1 MFVENTISIYASNVV
16 FFIMLSFFP
25 FAMFFFTIL
34 KYIPG
39 ITQENLIP
47 MIGSVV
53 PGELGETLVS
63 WIQEAY
69 RHSSGTVLSLSAL
82 TALWAGSKG
91 FMGITYGLNRIG
103 GTKQKGNWFFNR
115 FLSFLYT
122 LIFAAMLVLSLI
134 VIVFGNQILLIIDS
148 FFSIDTPLFI
158 RHFFPAFNCRFCN
171 LFLLFFTFVYLCST
185 SR

>member
-1 MFVENTISIYASNVV
+1 MVHFILACNKIKKMFVENTISIYASNVV

-69 RHSSGTVLSLSAL
+69 RHSSGTDRYFPSLRLPLCGQAPRDLWELL
-82 TALWAGSKG
+82 T
-91 FMGITYGLNRIG
+91 
-103 GTKQKGNWFFNR
+103 
-115 FLSFLYT
+115 
-122 LIFAAMLVLSLI
+122 V
-134 VIVFGNQILLIIDS
+134 
-148 FFSIDTPLFI
+148 
-158 RHFFPAFNCRFCN
+158 
-171 LFLLFFTFVYLCST
+171 
-185 SR
+185 

>member
-53 PGELGETLVS
+53 PGELGHGF
-63 WIQEAY
+63 
-69 RHSSGTVLSLSAL
+69 RKPTVTVPEPYFPSLRLPLCGQAPRDLWELL
-82 TALWAGSKG
+82 T
-91 FMGITYGLNRIG
+91 
-103 GTKQKGNWFFNR
+103 
-115 FLSFLYT
+115 
-122 LIFAAMLVLSLI
+122 V
-134 VIVFGNQILLIIDS
+134 
-148 FFSIDTPLFI
+148 
-158 RHFFPAFNCRFCN
+158 
-171 LFLLFFTFVYLCST
+171 
-185 SR
+185 

>member
-1 MFVENTISIYASNVV
+1 MVHFIWACNKIKKMFVENTISIYASNVV

-63 WIQEAY
+63 
-69 RHSSGTVLSLSAL
+69 RFRKPTVTVPEPYFPSLRLPLCGQAPRDLWELL
-82 TALWAGSKG
+82 T
-91 FMGITYGLNRIG
+91 
-103 GTKQKGNWFFNR
+103 
-115 FLSFLYT
+115 
-122 LIFAAMLVLSLI
+122 V
-134 VIVFGNQILLIIDS
+134 
-148 FFSIDTPLFI
+148 
-158 RHFFPAFNCRFCN
+158 
-171 LFLLFFTFVYLCST
+171 
-185 SR
+185 

>member
-1 MFVENTISIYASNVV
+1 MVHFIWACNKIEKMFVENTISIYASNVV

-148 FFSIDTPLFI
+148 FFSIGWT
-158 RHFFPAFNCRFCN
+158 FF
-171 LFLLFFTFVYLCST
+171 
-185 SR
+185 

>member
-39 ITQENLIP
+39 ITQGNLIP

-69 RHSSGTVLSLSAL
+69 NQFFIARFKQMFKSSL
-82 TALWAGSKG
+82 
-91 FMGITYGLNRIG
+91 
-103 GTKQKGNWFFNR
+103 
-115 FLSFLYT
+115 
-122 LIFAAMLVLSLI
+122 
-134 VIVFGNQILLIIDS
+134 
-148 FFSIDTPLFI
+148 
-158 RHFFPAFNCRFCN
+158 AF
-171 LFLLFFTFVYLCST
+171 
-185 SR
+185 